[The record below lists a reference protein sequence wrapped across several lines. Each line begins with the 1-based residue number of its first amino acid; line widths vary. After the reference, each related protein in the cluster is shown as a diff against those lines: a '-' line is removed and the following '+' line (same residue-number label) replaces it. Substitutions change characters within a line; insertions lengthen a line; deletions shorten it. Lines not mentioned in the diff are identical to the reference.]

1 MFRVVVHST
10 GNWITNQLFNAYV
23 AIHRAHGLCAT
34 AHQSLVDLFQR
45 KRMKA
50 DMNMYEYS
58 EYVYAYNVWM
68 YITKYAYTV
77 LEN

>member
-1 MFRVVVHST
+1 MHTSQYIEHMDCVPQLT
-10 GNWITNQLFNAYV
+10 KAWWICFNENE
-23 AIHRAHGLCAT
+23 R
-34 AHQSLVDLFQR
+34 
-45 KRMKA
+45 A